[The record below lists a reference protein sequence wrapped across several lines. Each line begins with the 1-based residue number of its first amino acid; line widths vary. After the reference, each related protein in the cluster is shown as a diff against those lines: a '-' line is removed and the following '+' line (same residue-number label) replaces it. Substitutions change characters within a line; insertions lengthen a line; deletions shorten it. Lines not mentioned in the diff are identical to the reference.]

1 MPGEVEFPSD
11 VNSLSL
17 VLLKNEF
24 NMPEGRLDSIDNIR
38 LDPEFNYY
46 QFAREYLYGL
56 QHTLQESPRFDNI
69 VITDLTILDSLG
81 YEPEFDWREIIRIC
95 RNDSTDAMILM
106 VNFFLDD
113 SLIVSNSIFE
123 KYFEELVFGNVVKYQ
138 LTNKLFYVVV
148 NPRIQEITDKQYVK
162 NENAW
167 YGFDLL
173 YEDALEQLPD
183 GADMILQSCYETG
196 QKAGLMM
203 APAWKDDIHRI
214 YYTRGNKLL
223 ISGASF
229 AKQDMWREAAGYW
242 RMAAD
247 SKKKKAS
254 AKAAFNMALVCE
266 IEDKIDLAREWI
278 ARSDSLR
285 SNEFSMLY
293 QQILQARLEYRTML
307 NKQMGIEE

>member
-17 VLLKNEF
+17 VLLKNES

-46 QFAREYLYGL
+46 QFTREYLYGL

-69 VITDLTILDSLG
+69 VITDLNVFDSIG

-95 RNDSTDAMILM
+95 REDSTDALILI
-106 VNFFLDD
+106 VDFFLDD
-113 SLIVSNSIFE
+113 SLIVSNSILE
-123 KYFEELVFGNVVKYQ
+123 KYFEELVFGNVVRYQ
-138 LTNKLFYVVV
+138 LTNKLFYVIV
-148 NPRIQEITDKQYVK
+148 NPRIQEMTDKHFVK
-162 NENAW
+162 NESAW
-167 YGFDLL
+167 YGFDLI

-183 GADMILQSCYETG
+183 GEDMIIQSCYETG

-203 APAWKDDIHRI
+203 APAWKDDISRI

-223 ISGASF
+223 TRGASF

-247 SKKKKAS
+247 SKKKKTS
-254 AKAAFNMALVCE
+254 AKAA
-266 IEDKIDLAREWI
+266 
-278 ARSDSLR
+278 
-285 SNEFSMLY
+285 
-293 QQILQARLEYRTML
+293 
-307 NKQMGIEE
+307 